1 MFVVGWFKGCD
12 VNENVKSEQG
22 KLKKAIEEK
31 EKQRQEE
38 RKMSRKG
45 FWWRKQRRNI
55 KNI

>member
-1 MFVVGWFKGCD
+1 MFVVGCD
-12 VNENVKSEQG
+12 VNENVKSEHG

-45 FWWRKQRRNI
+45 FWRRKQRRNI